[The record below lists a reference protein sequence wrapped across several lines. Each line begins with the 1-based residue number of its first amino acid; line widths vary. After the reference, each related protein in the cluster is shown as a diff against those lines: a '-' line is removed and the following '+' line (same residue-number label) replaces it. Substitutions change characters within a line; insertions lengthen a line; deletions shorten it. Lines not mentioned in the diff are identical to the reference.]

1 MDVVLNQQEKV
12 CTERH
17 KNIDATLK
25 AHGQRFDNHEQRIDF
40 LEKAQVRA
48 EINVKN
54 VCSQVKALTTVL
66 WWTFGL
72 MFTTALGFVIWYI
85 QSLPR

>member
-1 MDVVLNQQEKV
+1 MDGVLNQQEKV

-40 LEKAQVRA
+40 LEKAQVRS
-48 EINVKN
+48 ETNVQN

-72 MFTTALGFVIWYI
+72 MFTTAVGFIVWYI